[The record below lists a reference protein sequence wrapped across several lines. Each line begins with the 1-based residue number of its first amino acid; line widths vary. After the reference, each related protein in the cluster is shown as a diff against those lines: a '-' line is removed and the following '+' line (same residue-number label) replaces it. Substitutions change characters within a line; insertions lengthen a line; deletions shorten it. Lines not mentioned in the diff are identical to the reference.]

1 MCLVGLAHFG
11 VPDHDQIGERPT
23 CGHKRGHQA
32 DVSADIPLR
41 RGRKVAYGG
50 HMTHA
55 TGNARLRAA
64 RQGLGLRS
72 QAALAEA
79 VAEAAR
85 SIGLR
90 ISVTSRT
97 VRRWESANPPWPHPE
112 HAAALEAL
120 FQRPATDL
128 GFVAP
133 WQDDRPDASKALWAS
148 KTQQGGSHPLRR
160 IGPTL
165 PVSVAADF
173 TTITVAYRHLYWTIP
188 AADLLPLVTGHASLG
203 ASLLSTIDDAA
214 RKGLA
219 TALSEAS
226 LLAGRL
232 AFFDLQQPEV
242 AQPHFVLALEAAY
255 QADDYLLGAAVM
267 AHMAFAPAFSG
278 DRTRA
283 QEARDRSRAARAFA
297 HRGNAPEAI
306 IAWLDAV
313 EAEVETRFDNTGD
326 ALRLID
332 RAETLLAN
340 QAQDS
345 ELPAWFDWFSLTRLQ
360 GFKGNTLIAAG
371 RPRQAQTVL
380 THVLADLPDNAA
392 KQRSITLADLAA
404 AAVADK
410 DPHRACELLTEAIEG
425 VSRQWYATAM
435 DRIRAVRES
444 LRDHDSLPAVRN
456 LDAKLYDWH
465 TTVNSFS

>member
-1 MCLVGLAHFG
+1 M
-11 VPDHDQIGERPT
+11 
-23 CGHKRGHQA
+23 
-32 DVSADIPLR
+32 
-41 RGRKVAYGG
+41 AYCG

-55 TGNARLRAA
+55 TANARLRAA

-79 VAEAAR
+79 VTEAAR

-90 ISVTSRT
+90 ISVTPRT
-97 VRRWESANPPWPHPE
+97 VRRWESATPPWPHPE

-120 FQRPATDL
+120 FQRPVTDL

-133 WQDDRPDASKALWAS
+133 WQDDQPDAP
-148 KTQQGGSHPLRR
+148 KTLRATKSQQYGGRPLRR
-160 IGPTL
+160 VGPTL
-165 PVSVAADF
+165 PVAVAADF
-173 TTITVAYRHLYWTIP
+173 AAITVAYRHLYWTIP
-188 AADLLPLVTGHASLG
+188 AADLLSLVAGHAGLG
-203 ASLLSTIDDAA
+203 ASLLSTIDDSA

-232 AFFDLQQPEV
+232 AFFDLQQPEA

-255 QADDYLLGAAVM
+255 QANDYLLGAAVL

-283 QEARDRSRAARAFA
+283 QEARDHIRAAHAFA
-297 HRGNAPEAI
+297 HRGNAPAAI
-306 IAWLDAV
+306 IAWLNAV
-313 EAEVETRFDNTGD
+313 EAEVETRFDNTRD

-332 RAETLLAN
+332 HAETLLAN
-340 QAQDS
+340 QADDTK
-345 ELPAWFDWFSLTRLQ
+345 LPAWFDWFSLTRLQ
-360 GFKGNTLIAAG
+360 GFKGNTLVVAG
-371 RPRQAQTVL
+371 RPHQAQAVL
-380 THVLADLPDNAA
+380 TQVLADLPDNAA

-410 DPHRACELLTEAIEG
+410 DPDRACELLSEAIES

-435 DRIRAVRES
+435 DRIKAVRES
-444 LRDHDSLPAVRN
+444 LREYESLAAVRN
-456 LDAKLYDWH
+456 LDAKVYDWH
-465 TTVNSFS
+465 TTVNSF

>member
-1 MCLVGLAHFG
+1 
-11 VPDHDQIGERPT
+11 
-23 CGHKRGHQA
+23 
-32 DVSADIPLR
+32 
-41 RGRKVAYGG
+41 VAYCCR
-50 HMTHA
+50 MTHA

-64 RQGLGLRS
+64 RQALGLRS

-79 VAEAAR
+79 VAKTAR

-97 VRRWESANPPWPHPE
+97 VRRWESADPPWPHPE

-120 FQRPATDL
+120 FHRPITDL

-133 WQDDRPDASKALWAS
+133 WQDDQPDASKASRAN
-148 KTQQGGSHPLRR
+148 KTQQRGSHPLRR

-165 PVSVAADF
+165 PVAVAADF
-173 TTITVAYRHLYWTIP
+173 AAVSVAYRHLYWTIP
-188 AADLLPLVTGHASLG
+188 AADLLPLVAGHAGLG
-203 ASLLSTIDDAA
+203 ASLLSTIDDSA

-232 AFFDLQQPEV
+232 AFFDQQQPEV
-242 AQPHFVLALEAAY
+242 AQPHFVLALEAAF
-255 QADDYLLGAAVM
+255 QADDYQLGAAVL

-283 QEARDRSRAARAFA
+283 QEARDRIRAARAFA
-297 HRGNAPEAI
+297 HRGHASEAI
-306 IAWLDAV
+306 VAWLNAV
-313 EAEVETRFDNTGD
+313 EAEVETRFDNTRD

-332 RAETLLAN
+332 EAEALLAN
-340 QAQDS
+340 QPEDS

-371 RPRQAQTVL
+371 RPHQAQTVL
-380 THVLADLPDNAA
+380 TQVLADLPDNAA
-392 KQRSITLADLAA
+392 KQRSITFADLAA

-410 DPHRACELLTEAIEG
+410 DPERACELLAEAIDG
-425 VSRQWYATAM
+425 ISRQWYATAM
-435 DRIRAVRES
+435 DRIKAVRES
-444 LRDHDSLPAVRN
+444 LREYESLPAVRN

-465 TTVNSFS
+465 TAVNSFS

>member
-1 MCLVGLAHFG
+1 M
-11 VPDHDQIGERPT
+11 
-23 CGHKRGHQA
+23 
-32 DVSADIPLR
+32 
-41 RGRKVAYGG
+41 
-50 HMTHA
+50 
-55 TGNARLRAA
+55 
-64 RQGLGLRS
+64 RS

-79 VAEAAR
+79 VTEAAR

-90 ISVTSRT
+90 ISVTPRT
-97 VRRWESANPPWPHPE
+97 VRRWESATPPWPHPE

-120 FQRPATDL
+120 FQRPVTDL

-133 WQDDRPDASKALWAS
+133 WQDDQPDAP
-148 KTQQGGSHPLRR
+148 KTLRAAKSQQYGARPLRTV
-160 IGPTL
+160 GPTL
-165 PVSVAADF
+165 PVAVASDF
-173 TTITVAYRHLYWTIP
+173 ATITVAYRHLYWTIP
-188 AADLLPLVTGHASLG
+188 AADLLPLVAGHAGVG
-203 ASLLSTIDDAA
+203 ASLLSTIDDSV
-214 RKGLA
+214 REGLA

-232 AFFDLQQPEV
+232 AFFDLQQPET

-255 QADDYLLGAAVM
+255 QANDYLLGAAVL

-283 QEARDRSRAARAFA
+283 QEARDRIRAALAFA
-297 HRGNAPEAI
+297 HRGNAPAAI
-306 IAWLDAV
+306 IAWLNAV

-332 RAETLLAN
+332 QAETLLAK

-345 ELPAWFDWFSLTRLQ
+345 ELPAWFDWFSHTRLQ

-371 RPRQAQTVL
+371 RPHQAQTVL
-380 THVLADLPDNAA
+380 TQVLAELPNNAA

-410 DPHRACELLTEAIEG
+410 DPDRACQLLTEAIEG
-425 VSRQWYATAM
+425 ISRQWYATAM
-435 DRIRAVRES
+435 DRIKVVRES
-444 LRDHDSLPAVRN
+444 LREYESLPAVRN

-465 TTVNSFS
+465 TTVNSF